1 MIIFIIIVA
10 FIISVIIAVVLN
22 KNKEKKFENSLSEAE
37 IKTKKNYK
45 GSITRYVN
53 EESGKTI
60 LRYFTSGKTNT
71 ISDFTP
77 TEDILVGNCLILFDE
92 HRKKIS
98 IINDIRKHGHIETV
112 PFSDVVSL
120 QPVEISKTKK
130 VTRGGISPI
139 AIAGYRWASV
149 TTRSM
154 KEIQRVYIEIK
165 YNGYNKE
172 NTYEIPIFDGI
183 SYEDR
188 SSYEKVVEKVNIVIN
203 KFHDIIARN

>member
-37 IKTKKNYK
+37 IKTKKLYK

-98 IINDIRKHGHIETV
+98 IINDIRKHGHIEAV

-149 TTRSM
+149 TTRRM

-188 SSYEKVVEKVNIVIN
+188 SSYEKVVEKVNTVIN